1 MAAPAD
7 PGGAAAQPRAPLPR
21 VLWPLLF
28 GNFVIGAGI
37 MVVPGTLNE
46 ISSSLQVTV
55 AGAGQL
61 ITVGGVV
68 MCLGAES
75 SSKLAR
81 SLDRKTRLLTVGDAF
96 KPRKVTEA
104 MAEGAAAALT
114 L

>member
-1 MAAPAD
+1 LMTET
-7 PGGAAAQPRAPLPR
+7 RL
-21 VLWPLLF
+21 
-28 GNFVIGAGI
+28 
-37 MVVPGTLNE
+37 
-46 ISSSLQVTV
+46 LQVMKDEAMV
-55 AGAGQL
+55 ENYAGTRILAADS
-61 ITVGGVV
+61 VV